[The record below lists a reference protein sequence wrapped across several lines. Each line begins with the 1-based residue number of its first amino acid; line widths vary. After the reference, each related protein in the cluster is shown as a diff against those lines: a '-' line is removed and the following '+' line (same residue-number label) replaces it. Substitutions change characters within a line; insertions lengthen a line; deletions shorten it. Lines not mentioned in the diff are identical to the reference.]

1 MHLTDEDLIIARAR
15 RMRAFLASTDVQEAF
30 ADIEREFFDEF
41 TGLHPNQ
48 AESLKHAWDGY
59 RRIRN
64 KLQSWADDLT
74 ILESSG

>member
-15 RMRAFLASTDVQEAF
+15 RMRMLLGSEDVIEAF

-41 TGLHPNQ
+41 TGCQPEQ
-48 AESLKHAWDGY
+48 AASLKHAWDGY

-64 KLQSWADDLT
+64 KLQSWADELT
-74 ILESSG
+74 IRESPG